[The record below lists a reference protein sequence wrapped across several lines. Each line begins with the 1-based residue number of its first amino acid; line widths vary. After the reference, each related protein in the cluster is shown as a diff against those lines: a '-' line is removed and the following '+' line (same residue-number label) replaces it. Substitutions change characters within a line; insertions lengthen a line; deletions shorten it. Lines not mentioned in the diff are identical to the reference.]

1 MAFSIKRKPFLCVF
15 SSGLILKRRRR
26 KPSPSK
32 NLPLQ
37 GADPNQNNL
46 QWMQIFRNQIS
57 VFHVFATASCSS
69 EHHIKTIINIVPNDL
84 FK

>member
-1 MAFSIKRKPFLCVF
+1 
-15 SSGLILKRRRR
+15 
-26 KPSPSK
+26 
-32 NLPLQ
+32 LQ